1 MAALTLLVLASSCQ
15 LVLPLLLAACSKLQ
29 HYGLLLL
36 FSNIQSGKDTPGAT
50 AAEVG
55 GGTAKRAV
63 TRSSSA
69 APQPGDPALSK
80 ASSFP
85 APKKTKMGFRV
96 WDPPGF
102 SPRFV
107 LFVPTRTLR
116 GDRANAGQQRTKGL
130 RLLINGAANESR
142 PLSANPCLPPGLL
155 PGRVH
160 PPARERAVRRGRAR
174 ERAVRRTD
182 LAAASPAL
190 PER

>member
-29 HYGLLLL
+29 HYDLLLL

-55 GGTAKRAV
+55 GTAKRAV
-63 TRSSSA
+63 TRGSSA

-85 APKKTKMGFRV
+85 APKKRKMGFRV

-102 SPRFV
+102 SPRF
-107 LFVPTRTLR
+107 FVPTETFR
-116 GDRANAGQQRTKGL
+116 GDRAGAGRQRTKGL

-142 PLSANPCLPPGLL
+142 PLSASPCLPPGLL